1 MPSGDTRSP
10 GGKVVPA
17 SGKLP
22 ERKAPSSR
30 AAKKRYVSLKGSEV
44 FHGEDCRAL
53 ERAKT
58 KERTVYKDRA
68 SALRERRPAKDC
80 DP

>member
-1 MPSGDTRSP
+1 M
-10 GGKVVPA
+10 PA

-22 ERKAPSSR
+22 AP
-30 AAKKRYVSLKGSEV
+30 AASAKGMRYVSLKGSEV
-44 FHGEDCRAL
+44 FHSEDCRAL

-58 KERTVYKDRA
+58 QERTVYKDRA
-68 SALRERRPAKDC
+68 SAMRERRPAKDC

>member
-1 MPSGDTRSP
+1 MPSGASGAI

-22 ERKAPSSR
+22 AASASASKA
-30 AAKKRYVSLKGSEV
+30 RYVGLKGSEV
-44 FHGEDCRAL
+44 FHSEDCRAL

-58 KERTVYKDRA
+58 QERTVYKDRA
-68 SALRERRPAKDC
+68 SAMRERRPAKDC